1 MTARPAPS
9 APDSVPAEPAL
20 PARLPKW
27 QVAVAAL
34 YLLRGAVVRRDS
46 EDIALKCFEL
56 APRRFGWRTYPQLA
70 PVRAALRLARRADSG
85 PLVSGDHSGWLLTP
99 SGVSWCE
106 THLPDA
112 KPRRPLRGWS
122 ALERREAE
130 DLRRLLRQP
139 LHTRWQS
146 GQRAATRP
154 EVAHTLRYTA
164 DAPVAA
170 VIRRLDDLSALARF
184 AGLSEVERY
193 LDWLRS
199 GAA

>member
-1 MTARPAPS
+1 M
-9 APDSVPAEPAL
+9 PDERAL

-46 EDIALKCFEL
+46 EEIALKCFEL

-85 PLVSGDHSGWLLTP
+85 AFISGDHSGWLLTP
-99 SGVSWCE
+99 AGVSWCE
-106 THLPDA
+106 AHLPDA
-112 KPRRPLRGWS
+112 KPRRRLRGWS

-130 DLRRLLRQP
+130 ALRRLLRQP
-139 LHTRWQS
+139 LHTRWKS
-146 GQRAATRP
+146 GQRAPTQP
-154 EVAHTLRYTA
+154 EVAYTLRYTA

-170 VIRRLDDLSALARF
+170 VIRGLDDLSALARF